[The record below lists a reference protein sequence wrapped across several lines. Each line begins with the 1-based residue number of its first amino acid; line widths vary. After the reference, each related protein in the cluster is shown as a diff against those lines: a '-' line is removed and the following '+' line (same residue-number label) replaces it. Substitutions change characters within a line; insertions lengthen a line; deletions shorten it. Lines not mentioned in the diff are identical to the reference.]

1 MNLPSWLGEGARHY
15 LRRHSSYF
23 ALVCA
28 GVYFQPLVSV
38 RLRGYRNWVG
48 VELVMHELLVL
59 PIRPAVVA
67 TATPINSPIVNFWK
81 GSDGRN
87 HGVGMVSHRCAWD
100 ARQIKTSHSKLY
112 RHCNFN

>member
-15 LRRHSSYF
+15 LRQHSSYF

-48 VELVMHELLVL
+48 IELVMHELLVL
-59 PIRPAVVA
+59 PIRPASVA
-67 TATPINSPIVNFWK
+67 IATPINSPSRTTQEILRAAAIA
-81 GSDGRN
+81 GRADSQN
-87 HGVGMVSHRCAWD
+87 IQASPSPAKRVKRELTVD
-100 ARQIKTSHSKLY
+100 
-112 RHCNFN
+112 FD